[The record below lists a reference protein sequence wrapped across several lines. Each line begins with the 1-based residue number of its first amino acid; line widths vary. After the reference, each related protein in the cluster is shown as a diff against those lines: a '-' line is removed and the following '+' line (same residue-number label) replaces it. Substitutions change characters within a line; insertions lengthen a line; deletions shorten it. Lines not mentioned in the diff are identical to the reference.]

1 MLSAEE
7 LLAGSRL
14 SFTVQ
19 VPPEILNPE
28 SSEDAGLVI
37 SDNTC
42 VKMRPLT
49 VADLQI
55 ISRAA
60 KENDSL
66 LGVLMVQKSLLEPE
80 LSVAE
85 VSSLHLGLMQYL
97 LAQVNRISGLSV
109 SSRDIEESARD
120 PMARAAFLL
129 AREFGWSPREI
140 SELTLGQIML
150 HLEMLSQK
158 EGE

>member
-19 VPPEILNPE
+19 VPPEILKPE
-28 SSEDAGLVI
+28 FSGDAEQVI
-37 SDNTC
+37 PDNTC

-66 LGVLMVQKSLLEPE
+66 LGVLMVHKSLIEPE

-85 VSSLHLGLMQYL
+85 VSSLHLGLMQFL

-109 SSRDIEESARD
+109 STRDIEEGARD

-129 AREFGWSPREI
+129 AREFGWSPQEI

>member
-19 VPPEILNPE
+19 VPQDVLNP
-28 SSEDAGLVI
+28 DAEGNGSLEAHEG
-37 SDNTC
+37 SC
-42 VKMRPLT
+42 VKLRPLT

-60 KENDSL
+60 KENDTL
-66 LGVLMVQKSLLEPE
+66 LGVLMVQKSLIEPA

-85 VSSLHLGLMQYL
+85 VSSLHLGLMQFL
-97 LAQVNRISGLSV
+97 LAQVNRISGLNV
-109 SSRDIEESARD
+109 SGTELEQSARD

-129 AREFGWSPREI
+129 AREFGWSPQEI

-150 HLEMLSQK
+150 HLEMLSAGE
-158 EGE
+158 EG

>member
-19 VPPEILNPE
+19 VPPEILKPE
-28 SSEDAGLVI
+28 SSGDAEQVI
-37 SDNTC
+37 PDNTC

-66 LGVLMVQKSLLEPE
+66 LGVLMVHKSLIEPE

-85 VSSLHLGLMQYL
+85 VSSLHLGLMQFL

-129 AREFGWSPREI
+129 AREFGWSPQEI

>member
-19 VPPEILNPE
+19 VPPEILKPE
-28 SSEDAGLVI
+28 SSGDAEQVI
-37 SDNTC
+37 PDNTC

-66 LGVLMVQKSLLEPE
+66 LGVLMVHKSLIEPE

-85 VSSLHLGLMQYL
+85 VSSLHLGLMQFL

-109 SSRDIEESARD
+109 STRDIEESARD
-120 PMARAAFLL
+120 PMARV
-129 AREFGWSPREI
+129 AREFGWSPQEI